1 MGCDGFTY
9 VEPGKLEWYG
19 RLCEFLGSSGWRRT
33 GTVRLPGWDD
43 QGREAYSV
51 GWLSV
56 FDGESMANERRA
68 GELNALL
75 NEMLEQRPE
84 LRATE
89 GMLID
94 KAEQFLFLCLSERE
108 KKGRAAAEE
117 SMALDES
124 FCGVCGLGEK
134 QKEARSL

>member
-1 MGCDGFTY
+1 MGCNGFAY
-9 VEPGKLEWYG
+9 VEPGKLAWYG
-19 RLCEFLGSSGWRRT
+19 RLCEFLERSGWKRT

-56 FDGESMANERRA
+56 FDGEALDKASRA
-68 GELNALL
+68 DELNALL
-75 NEMLEQRPE
+75 NELLAQRPE
-84 LRATE
+84 LRANE
-89 GMLID
+89 GMLIERAD
-94 KAEQFLFLCLSERE
+94 EFLFLCLSENE

-124 FCGVCGLGEK
+124 FRGVCGLGEK
-134 QKEARSL
+134 VKEARSL